1 MAYLQ
6 TAHAITRIR
15 EVIGEGRGTQ
25 YTVPPGRFQD
35 ALRRGIDEGQ
45 ATLRGHEAA
54 APFRVEFTGSAR
66 NAASPVFNRSNLQ
79 KYDVGI
85 NVVVS
90 RSLGA
95 AAKVDPDEAGAVTA
109 AMIEAENCLITP
121 ESFADQVGN
130 PTGRP
135 PLAYAKVLHPEDGR
149 KSKDLRAYLDLPA
162 DKQAEF
168 HHTAPLT
175 PENASARAN
184 SELVKALKD
193 AFASK
198 SA

>member
-1 MAYLQ
+1 M
-6 TAHAITRIR
+6 R
-15 EVIGEGRGTQ
+15 EVKKINLEGLDRARNVPIVHLEVACHNKHSGT
-25 YTVPPGRFQD
+25 TVANHRVPGY
-35 ALRRGIDEGQ
+35 GQ
-45 ATLRGHEAA
+45 SVVIEVYADRLDRVAKKVPAEEHATLGA
-54 APFRVEFTGSAR
+54 
-66 NAASPVFNRSNLQ
+66 LQ
-79 KYDVGI
+79 EQ
-85 NVVVS
+85 
-90 RSLGA
+90 L
-95 AAKVDPDEAGAVTA
+95 AKVGRESWRRKNAKTLEALPSDEARAQY
-109 AMIEAENCLITP
+109 EAENCLITP

-149 KSKDLRAYLDLPA
+149 KSKDLRASLDLPA